1 MYVCVYKYIYGEI
14 EGGEGE
20 LVYLKWEGLGRR
32 ERWEEVD
39 RE

>member
-1 MYVCVYKYIYGEI
+1 MERNR
-14 EGGEGE
+14 GGGGE
-20 LVYLKWEGLGRR
+20 LVYLKWEGFGRR